1 MLRLL
6 CSSTFPM
13 GVPMAEAIRALPW
26 RTDTPFSRLLV
37 GHGHQHGAR
46 HPVAG
51 VGWAYCYGHRR
62 WEAA

>member
-1 MLRLL
+1 
-6 CSSTFPM
+6 
-13 GVPMAEAIRALPW
+13 MAEAIRALLPW
-26 RTDTPFSRLLV
+26 RTDVPFSRLLV

-46 HPVAG
+46 IDVAG